1 MCEFKKKRSQNLS
14 QKKMFFF
21 FPAGVEGRQ
30 QKNQGSRG
38 NRRFRSMKVIGRE
51 ARSVRHAWSM
61 KGMMHNSKLSG
72 EKSKRIKL

>member
-14 QKKMFFF
+14 QKKRVF
-21 FPAGVEGRQ
+21 FPAGVEERQ

-38 NRRFRSMKVIGRE
+38 NRRFRSMKVTGRE